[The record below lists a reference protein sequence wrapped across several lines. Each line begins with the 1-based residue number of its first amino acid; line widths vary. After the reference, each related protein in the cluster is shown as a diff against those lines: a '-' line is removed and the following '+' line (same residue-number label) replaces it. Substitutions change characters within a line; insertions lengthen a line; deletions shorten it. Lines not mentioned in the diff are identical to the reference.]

1 MSDAN
6 DTTRVSPAPRI
17 TGRSSSHFTRL
28 VRVFAQELGVACE
41 FAPVYDLASLEARDY
56 AGNPALK
63 LPVLAIDGATV
74 FGAENICRVLA
85 ESAPERRRVVWPED
99 VRELQARNVQEL
111 VWHAMQAQV
120 QLSFGTQIAHLPA
133 DSIYFAK
140 AAAGLRNTLAWLDE
154 RLVAVIEAL
163 PPRDLSLLEASLF
176 CLVEHL
182 AFRTTVPL
190 APYGQLTAF
199 AREFGQRASAR
210 STAYRFDAPP
220 SAGE

>member
-1 MSDAN
+1 MSGAS
-6 DTTRVSPAPRI
+6 DTTGVSPAPRI

-41 FAPVYDLASLEARDY
+41 FAPVYDLASLDARDY

-63 LPVLAIDGATV
+63 LPVLTKDGATV

-85 ESAPERRRVVWPED
+85 ESVPAQRRIVWPED
-99 VRELQARNVQEL
+99 VRDLQARNAQEL

-120 QLSFGTQIAHLPA
+120 QLGFGTQIAQLPA

-140 AAAGLRNTLAWLDE
+140 AAAGLRNALQWLDE
-154 RLVAVIEAL
+154 RLLPVIATL

-182 AFRTTVPL
+182 AFRVTVPL
-190 APYGQLTAF
+190 APYRHLAAF
-199 AREFGQRASAR
+199 AREFGKRASAR
-210 STAYRFDAPP
+210 NTAYRFDVPP
-220 SAGE
+220 DG

>member
-1 MSDAN
+1 MSDAH
-6 DTTRVSPAPRI
+6 DVSKVNPPPRI

-28 VRVFAQELGVACE
+28 ARVFALELDVACE

-63 LPVLAIDGATV
+63 LPVLTMHGATV

-85 ESAPERRRVVWPED
+85 ESAPTPRRIVWPED
-99 VRELQARNVQEL
+99 MRDLQVRNAQEL

-120 QLSFGTQIAHLPA
+120 QLGFGTQIARLPA

-140 AAAGLRNTLAWLDE
+140 AAAGLRNALQWLDE
-154 RLVAVIEAL
+154 RLAAVIATL
-163 PPRDLSLLEASLF
+163 PPRDLSVLEVSLF

-182 AFRTTVPL
+182 AFRATVPL
-190 APYGQLTAF
+190 APYGRLAAF

-210 STAYRFDAPP
+210 STAYRFDVP
-220 SAGE
+220 SDG